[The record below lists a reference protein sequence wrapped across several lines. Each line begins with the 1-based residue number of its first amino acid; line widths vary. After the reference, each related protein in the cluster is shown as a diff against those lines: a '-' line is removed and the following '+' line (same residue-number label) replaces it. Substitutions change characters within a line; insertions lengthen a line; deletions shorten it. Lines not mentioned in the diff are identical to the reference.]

1 MANNQ
6 RPWSPP
12 QMAWSS
18 VLTVFVLIAIGF
30 GWFGIPGFGWVTG
43 GGADR
48 MVQAAVTE
56 RLVPIC
62 VAQARQA
69 PEADLT
75 ALKATGMWDRRDF
88 VEGKGWATMPGS
100 SSPETG
106 VATLCV
112 DALLQSDIDETLG
125 ALQPYGDVNELGK
138 DPEFAARPAAKFGYR
153 GRRL

>member
-18 VLTVFVLIAIGF
+18 ILAAFVLIAVGF
-30 GWFGIPGFGWVTG
+30 SWFGIPGFGWVTQ
-43 GGADR
+43 GGANR
-48 MVQAAVTE
+48 MAQGAVIE

-62 VAQARQA
+62 VAQARHA

-75 ALKATGMWDRRDF
+75 ALKDTGMWERRDF

-100 SSPETG
+100 SSPESG
-106 VATLCV
+106 VATPCV
-112 DALLQSDIDETLG
+112 DALLQG
-125 ALQPYGDVNELGK
+125 
-138 DPEFAARPAAKFGYR
+138 
-153 GRRL
+153 